1 MENLVIGWSVRG
13 KEESM
18 WWVSERRAE
27 TVDGERAEGII
38 R

>member
-1 MENLVIGWSVRG
+1 MENLVIGWSVRE

-27 TVDGERAEGII
+27 MVEGERTEGII